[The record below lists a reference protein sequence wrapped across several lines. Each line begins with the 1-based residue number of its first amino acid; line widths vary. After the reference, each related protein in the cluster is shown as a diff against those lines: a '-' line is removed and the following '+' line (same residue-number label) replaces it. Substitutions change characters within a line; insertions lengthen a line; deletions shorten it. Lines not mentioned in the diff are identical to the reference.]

1 MIPDISMTK
10 VAKLY
15 KAEKDATIAE
25 KDATIAEK
33 DATIV
38 EKDAAIAEKDATIV
52 AEKAKY
58 AKLKRQSSIV
68 VTVGFYFYQ
77 VRQ

>member
-15 KAEKDATIAE
+15 KAEKDATI
-25 KDATIAEK
+25 
-33 DATIV
+33 
-38 EKDAAIAEKDATIV
+38 V

-58 AKLKRQSSIV
+58 AKVKEENAKLRAQL
-68 VTVGFYFYQ
+68 TAFTNA
-77 VRQ
+77 

>member
-15 KAEKDATIAE
+15 KAEKN
-25 KDATIAEK
+25 
-33 DATIV
+33 
-38 EKDAAIAEKDATIV
+38 AAIAEKDATIV

-58 AKLKRQSSIV
+58 AKVKAENAKLRAQL
-68 VTVGFYFYQ
+68 TAFTNA
-77 VRQ
+77 